1 MPSPTPT
8 SQQFISSSTFQSQRN
23 SNTNLNMTT
32 PHSNTSVET
41 WKSLS
46 DHFFGTIVPQW
57 QSLQFNPEYC
67 NTELP
72 STLLKDMLKLCSMLE
87 DAMDTTVEK
96 GDPVSTQNNELSLHS
111 VQTESPEQ
119 TEETG
124 AKDSIL
130 KEISVDDH
138 CDKEETETP
147 GLEDS
152 SDSKN
157 LKLHLTAE
165 ESSLDETSTDDS
177 ENREILTLHRVP
189 APPCVYPDIL
199 IGFSCESSE
208 EEASVSSQMFP
219 PQTLTAATV
228 EPKKS
233 CLKENYSKDLDNI
246 EAFPLEKP
254 VKNAIHVSVGNGDSD
269 IGSYDVTLASDYLSE
284 EKICVYK
291 VIQLVVS
298 EAAGKASS
306 KYKDFTRCHNSDSIS
321 DRLLEKIWPQIDERD
336 LDLSP
341 KTLTNINKDIFTNL
355 CKAHNCKEKYLI
367 LCLREQLDDITVPTF
382 TKHLLALPKRVL
394 TIYKNRE
401 EYVKVVE
408 SFTKDLV
415 LHAISNANEAR
426 KLPPGADK
434 AIMNR
439 FTHRI
444 WAKILSQKLKMSLEN
459 TEEVSVKV
467 YNELRQKWKNPNTV
481 LELMFNGQDNIEN
494 VIVKSF
500 KRNAPLKRP
509 NFFSRVFSR
518 TR

>member
-1 MPSPTPT
+1 
-8 SQQFISSSTFQSQRN
+8 
-23 SNTNLNMTT
+23 MTT
-32 PHSNTSVET
+32 PHSYTSVET

-72 STLLKDMLKLCSMLE
+72 STLLKDMLKLCSMLV

-96 GDPVSTQNNELSLHS
+96 GDPVCTQTDEVCLHS
-111 VQTESPEQ
+111 VNTESHE
-119 TEETG
+119 
-124 AKDSIL
+124 K
-130 KEISVDDH
+130 
-138 CDKEETETP
+138 TETP

-152 SDSKN
+152 SDSIN

-165 ESSLDETSTDDS
+165 ESSLDKTSTDDS
-177 ENREILTLHRVP
+177 ENREILTLDRVP
-189 APPCVYPDIL
+189 APPCICPDIF
-199 IGFSCESSE
+199 ISFSESSE

-219 PQTLTAATV
+219 PQTQTTATV
-228 EPKKS
+228 EPKK
-233 CLKENYSKDLDNI
+233 KYSADTKDLDNI
-246 EAFPLEKP
+246 EACPLEKP
-254 VKNAIHVSVGNGDSD
+254 VKKKQHRSVRKSDSD
-269 IGSYDVTLASDYLSE
+269 FGSYDITLASDYLSE
-284 EKICVYK
+284 EKMCVYK

-298 EAAGKASS
+298 EATSKASS
-306 KYKDFTRCHNSDSIS
+306 KYKDFTRRMTPDSIS

-341 KTLTNINKDIFTNL
+341 KRLTNINKDIFTNL

-367 LCLREQLDDITVPTF
+367 MCLREQLDDLTVPTF
-382 TKHLLALPKRVL
+382 TELLLALPKRVL
-394 TIYKNRE
+394 TISENRE
-401 EYVKVVE
+401 EYRKVVE

-415 LHAISNANEAR
+415 LHAISNTNEAW

-444 WAKILSQKLKMSLEN
+444 WAKIKSQNLKMSLEN

-467 YNELRQKWKNPNTV
+467 YNELREKWKSPNTV
-481 LELMFNGQDNIEN
+481 LELMFNGQDNIDN

-509 NFFSRVFSR
+509 SFFSRIFSR
-518 TR
+518 AL

>member
-1 MPSPTPT
+1 MNRFNFWRGPAPKPLKVQLQRKVDDVGVAAADRGRGLNPHIGAVQNPMHLVYKEHTCLP
-8 SQQFISSSTFQSQRN
+8 QLQPPNHLFPLLHFSQRN
-23 SNTNLNMTT
+23 M
-32 PHSNTSVET
+32 
-41 WKSLS
+41 
-46 DHFFGTIVPQW
+46 
-57 QSLQFNPEYC
+57 
-67 NTELP
+67 
-72 STLLKDMLKLCSMLE
+72 

-96 GDPVSTQNNELSLHS
+96 GDPVSTQTDEVCLHS
-111 VQTESPEQ
+111 VDTESHEK

-138 CDKEETETP
+138 GNNEETETP

-165 ESSLDETSTDDS
+165 ESSLDKTSTDDS
-177 ENREILTLHRVP
+177 ENREILTLHR
-189 APPCVYPDIL
+189 APTPPNIYLNVF
-199 IGFSCESSE
+199 IGFSESSE
-208 EEASVSSQMFP
+208 EEASVSSQMIP
-219 PQTLTAATV
+219 PQTQTAATV

-233 CLKENYSKDLDNI
+233 CWKKNYSKNLDNI
-246 EAFPLEKP
+246 EACPLEKS
-254 VKNAIHVSVGNGDSD
+254 VKKAVHVSVGNGDSD
-269 IGSYDVTLASDYLSE
+269 FGSYNITLASDYLSE
-284 EKICVYK
+284 EKMCVYK

-298 EAAGKASS
+298 EATSKASS
-306 KYKDFTRCHNSDSIS
+306 KYKDFTRRMTPDSIS
-321 DRLLEKIWPQIDERD
+321 NRLLEKIWPQIDERD

-341 KTLTNINKDIFTNL
+341 KRLTNINKDIFTNL

-367 LCLREQLDDITVPTF
+367 MCLREQLDDITVPTF
-382 TKHLLALPKRVL
+382 TELLLALPKRVL
-394 TIYKNRE
+394 TISENRE
-401 EYVKVVE
+401 EYRKVVE

-415 LHAISNANEAR
+415 LHAISNTNEAW

-434 AIMNR
+434 AIMDR

-444 WAKILSQKLKMSLEN
+444 WAKIKSQNLKMSLEN

-467 YNELRQKWKNPNTV
+467 YNELREKWKSPNTV
-481 LELMFNGQDNIEN
+481 LELMFNGQDNIDN

-509 NFFSRVFSR
+509 SFFSRIFSR
-518 TR
+518 AL